1 MFFRLTR
8 YVTSPD
14 ELRLSADDSDILLYN
29 RVSCNLVNDPDIQ
42 SAIFK
47 SASAENLPKSD
58 PLLQVGKVHRKHYVL
73 ALCTWE
79 TC

>member
-1 MFFRLTR
+1 MYFVIFFRLTR

-47 SASAENLPKSD
+47 SASAENLPKAD
-58 PLLQVGKVHRKHYVL
+58 PHLQVGLTTQEVY
-73 ALCTWE
+73 E
-79 TC
+79 